1 MDAFWIVGGAVNKE
15 IPIREPCGVGSYA
28 TTEANHGR
36 YDGTSTSQKALNWPG
51 QSDLGSQDGA
61 AAGGSWVLFAQKRR
75 WWWKLL
81 WWSYFIWCSATLYCS
96 YQHVDVLTN
105 CQTCFPIGSHGISDV
120 EYLPERWMENGIF
133 LKVSFGSM
141 DFFVSFGS
149 FNDQLSPTWSKY
161 GIQITFNLPSLKL
174 TQPMKIPIE
183 FLVNTIKM
191 VDFPLEKLFH
201 GYVSLQECN
210 NYSTLYI
217 LNSWLWC
224 TYYSSFSRQGP
235 GLGVLYKNHMKPRTP
250 RTPQG
255 PLLGKMAVVKQA
267 PWSWWFDGLMDL
279 DGPFFFV
286 GKSGA
291 WMVVGK
297 NHVKGSWMY
306 ILLMTYICIYVYPF
320 TFLPTAPCG

>member
-28 TTEANHGR
+28 TTEANRGR
-36 YDGTSTSQKALNWPG
+36 YDGISTSQKALNWPG

-120 EYLPERWMENGIF
+120 EYLPERLMENGIF

-149 FNDQLSPTWSKY
+149 FNDQLEKPTWSKY

-174 TQPMKIPIE
+174 TQPMKIHIE

-191 VDFPLEKLFH
+191 VDFPLEKFSMAMLVYRSVIITVH
-201 GYVSLQECN
+201 CTSY
-210 NYSTLYI
+210 
-217 LNSWLWC
+217 SWLWC
-224 TYYSSFSRQGP
+224 TSLVDTRQDGPRACTKHETEPPERRRVPCWERWLWWNRRLEVDGP
-235 GLGVLYKNHMKPRTP
+235 G
-250 RTPQG
+250 
-255 PLLGKMAVVKQA
+255 
-267 PWSWWFDGLMDL
+267 WSILFCWEG
-279 DGPFFFV
+279 
-286 GKSGA
+286 GA
-291 WMVVGK
+291 WM
-297 NHVKGSWMY
+297 
-306 ILLMTYICIYVYPF
+306 
-320 TFLPTAPCG
+320 